1 MLGRFKGIMRRSLQ
15 ETISALAILAGLG
28 AAPGLA
34 AETITLSFPPIGNF
48 VLTVKDL
55 ETFASSGSPS
65 PELERFIRLIPADK
79 QAQLQ
84 AALGENMDL
93 SPKTVSDAVNSPLGQ
108 MLFQRV
114 GLVLRTSSG
123 QNGANALREA
133 FVRAAKEPGGI
144 SVLNVI
150 RSFPDTTI
158 QIEGQLG
165 FQALQAFVRVT
176 ENQNRVVAAL
186 AQSAQASRSP
196 AIPNNLP
203 NPAAKGTYTW
213 TKRTIS
219 FVNPNRDSTPIPV
232 DIYLPQ
238 GLNKPTPLI
247 VISHG
252 LASDRLTFTYL
263 AEHFASQGFP
273 VASITHPGSDSQR
286 FQSFLAGTEIDYRVI
301 PSDLVNRPLDIK
313 YFLDALAKGA
323 TPDWNINLN
332 QVGLIGH
339 SMGGYTALA
348 VAGAPIDWSGV
359 RQECDRRSSNQPR
372 DFTFNLSILLQ
383 CRILAAEPNTVNLRD
398 DRVKAAVAINPIG
411 SAIFGQAGISQ
422 IKIPLMIIAGSE
434 DIFAPPLEEQFIPFT
449 WLTTPDK
456 YLAVMNL
463 GTHFSVL
470 GTSEAGVFP
479 VPDDLIGPNP
489 ELAHPMVQGLASAF
503 FQTYVTPNPEFAGFL
518 SQKYASQL
526 AVSPFSLF
534 LIRDL
539 SQAQINAA
547 ITGGPSGR

>member
-1 MLGRFKGIMRRSLQ
+1 MPRLWKRFVRRSFT
-15 ETISALAILAGLG
+15 EIISALGMVTGIWVV
-28 AAPGLA
+28 PGLA
-34 AETITLSFPPIGNF
+34 AETITLTFPPLGNF

-55 ETFASSGSPS
+55 ETFAKSGTPS
-65 PELERFIRLIPADK
+65 PELDRFIRLVPAEN

-84 AALGENMDL
+84 SALEESMEL

-114 GLVLRTSSG
+114 GLVLRTSDG
-123 QNGANALREA
+123 KNGATALREA
-133 FVRAAKEPGGI
+133 FIRAAKQPGGI

-150 RSFPDTTI
+150 RAFPDTTI

-176 ENQNRVVAAL
+176 ENQNRVVAYL
-186 AQSAQASRSP
+186 AQTAKASRSP
-196 AIPNNLP
+196 AIPSNLP
-203 NPAAKGTYTW
+203 NPATNGSYTW
-213 TKRTIS
+213 TKKTIT
-219 FVNPNRDSTPIPV
+219 FVNPNRGNTPIPA
-232 DIYLPQ
+232 DLYLPQ
-238 GLNKPTPLI
+238 GLTQPAPLI

-273 VASITHPGSDSQR
+273 VAALTHPGSDSQR
-286 FQSFLAGTEIDYRVI
+286 FQSFLSGSEIDYRII
-301 PSDLVNRPLDIK
+301 PADLVNRPLDIR
-313 YFLDALAKGA
+313 YFLDTLAQTA
-323 TPDWNINLN
+323 SPDWQINLN
-332 QVGLIGH
+332 QVGLLGH

-359 RQECDRRSSNQPR
+359 RQECERRINDQR
-372 DFTFNLSILLQ
+372 NFTFNISMLLQ
-383 CRILAAEPNTVNLRD
+383 CRILTAEPNTTNLRD
-398 DRVKAAVAINPIG
+398 ERVKAAVAINPIG

-422 IKIPLMIIAGSE
+422 IKIPLMMISGSE

-470 GTSEAGVFP
+470 GVSEAGVLP
-479 VPDDLIGPNP
+479 VPNDLIGPNP
-489 ELAHPMVQGLASAF
+489 KLAQPMVEGLTSAF
-503 FQTYVTPNPEFAGFL
+503 FQTYITPNPEFAGFL

-526 AVSPFSLF
+526 AASPFGLY
-534 LIRDL
+534 LIREL
-539 SQAQINAA
+539 SQAEINAA
-547 ITGGPSGR
+547 LQGGTARR